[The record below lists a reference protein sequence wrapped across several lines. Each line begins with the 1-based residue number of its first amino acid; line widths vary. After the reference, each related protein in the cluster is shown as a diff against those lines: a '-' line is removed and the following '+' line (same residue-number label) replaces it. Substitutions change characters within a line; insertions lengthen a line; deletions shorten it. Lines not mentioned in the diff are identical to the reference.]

1 MYRISMITDL
11 DGNER
16 TDGRYPLRKGCIVRI
31 LHLMQGECMLLS
43 YIKDNEGNDKT
54 GYLRTSLVKDF
65 TWYEEKIAVRTLNSI
80 YYLDR
85 V

>member
-1 MYRISMITDL
+1 
-11 DGNER
+11 
-16 TDGRYPLRKGCIVRI
+16 
-31 LHLMQGECMLLS
+31 MLLS

-65 TWYEEKIAVRTLNSI
+65 TWYEEKIAVQTLNSI
-80 YYLDR
+80 YYLYR

>member
-1 MYRISMITDL
+1 MYKITKILDL

-16 TDGRYPLRKGCIVRI
+16 TDGRYPLRKGCTVNI
-31 LHLMQGECMLLS
+31 LHLNQGDCMLLS

-54 GYLRTSLVKDF
+54 GFLRTSLVNDF
-65 TWYEEKIAVRTLNSI
+65 TEYEEKIAVRTLNSI